1 MVFGWTRRDKGK
13 KQVVLVAKDYVAAN
27 VPRGSNWLRSWCGIV
42 EKARADDD
50 KEELKEK
57 ED

>member
-13 KQVVLVAKDYVAAN
+13 KQVVLVAKDYVVAN
-27 VPRGSNWLRSWCGIV
+27 VPRGSKWLSGIV
-42 EKARADDD
+42 EKARVDDD